1 MKKFNYMIMINFI
14 LIFALLLSITI
25 SGLSADKV
33 INWRLQSMC
42 AAGDFGFEGAKM
54 FAEQVTEASGGRL
67 VVKAFT
73 ARFSPFRIIY
83 ALHRYSFLPT
93 TINSSFI

>member
-1 MKKFNYMIMINFI
+1 MKKLNYMMINFI
-14 LIFALLLSITI
+14 LIFALLLCITI

-54 FAEQVTEASGGRL
+54 FAEQILDFKEKCSGKSRTYKL
-67 VVKAFT
+67 VNIKMGKD
-73 ARFSPFRIIY
+73 
-83 ALHRYSFLPT
+83 LMFL
-93 TINSSFI
+93 